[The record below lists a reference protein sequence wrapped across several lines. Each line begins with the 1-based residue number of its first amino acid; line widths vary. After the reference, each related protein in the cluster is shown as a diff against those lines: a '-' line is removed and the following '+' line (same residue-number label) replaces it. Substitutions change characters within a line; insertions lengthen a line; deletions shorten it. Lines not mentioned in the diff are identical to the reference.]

1 MDYLL
6 CFTIFLAGILRYQ
19 TAHELLPKHHILYFT
34 GINKNVKIKGY
45 VAGFPAKNDYGVS
58 CEIYTEQIQI
68 SDSFFTNTCGKIL
81 LKWSQPTFK
90 LKKGEILAGQT
101 LTELNHSEIVEYS
114 MAIVNGASSL
124 GKVLDKGKISEIDID
139 LANGFAVV
147 INSGDIALTAL
158 AGQDAR
164 AELGLVRLNL
174 KTALENISNLLK

>member
-1 MDYLL
+1 MVTEDLKKK
-6 CFTIFLAGILRYQ
+6 IED
-19 TAHELLPKHHILYFT
+19 ELNNVMEHI
-34 GINKNVKIKGY
+34 
-45 VAGFPAKNDYGVS
+45 PAVEGL
-58 CEIYTEQIQI
+58 IA
-68 SDSFFTNTCGKIL
+68 
-81 LKWSQPTFK
+81 FK

-101 LTELNHSEIVEYS
+101 LTELNHNEIVEYS

-124 GKVLDKGKISEIDID
+124 GKVVDKGKISEIDID

-174 KTALENISNLLK
+174 KTALENIANLLK